1 MPFRPPV
8 RAGNSQFACYDLQT
22 MMTSTSAP
30 PTPTI
35 VATASDASHRVAGLG
50 YLSKHRIEGLTD
62 GIFAVAMTLLVIEL
76 KLGEHGAIT
85 TAEQLQHALVA
96 LLPKGL
102 AWIISFFVL
111 AFFWLGH
118 HRLFQHVRHVD
129 ARMLW
134 ANIAMLCA
142 ASLMPFSSALV
153 GEHAGAFVSQCFY
166 AGNMIVLSATALA
179 MLIIARRSPVLLTA
193 PLSNAVFVGSRF
205 RIVSLIAISAVA
217 IVIASFAPAFATI
230 VFALMPLVGHISRRL
245 AVKAAEAELAT

>member
-1 MPFRPPV
+1 
-8 RAGNSQFACYDLQT
+8 
-22 MMTSTSAP
+22 MTSPAP
-30 PTPTI
+30 DKPS
-35 VATASDASHRVAGLG
+35 TAPADLHGAAASG
-50 YLSKHRIEGLTD
+50 YLSKHRIEALTD

-76 KLGEHGAIT
+76 KIGEHGAIT
-85 TAEQLQHALVA
+85 NVEQLQHALVA

-153 GEHAGAFVSQCFY
+153 GEYAGAFVSQCFY
-166 AGNMIVLSATALA
+166 AINMIVLSATSLA
-179 MLIIARRSPVLLTA
+179 MLIIARGSPILLDA
-193 PLSNAVFVGSRF
+193 PLSSAIFIGSRF
-205 RIVSLIAISAVA
+205 RIVSLIVLSVA
-217 IVIASFAPAFATI
+217 ALMVAWFAAPFATV
-230 VFALMPLVGHISRRL
+230 VFAAMPLVGHISRRL
-245 AVKAAEAELAT
+245 AAKAAAAEAAA